1 MNRIF
6 MALMMMLAAL
16 ALSGCGGGDDR
27 HSQTITI
34 DSSAFNGDI
43 EFDSSTG
50 IFTITENDFSLLAG
64 EDPSRPPTA
73 PRELRTFL
81 DFPLRSV
88 RGTVVQLAILDILI
102 NSVTV
107 VPPGTSI
114 PILIELVPYPP
125 VPRGLGNVHFDR
137 LASSP
142 IAIQT
147 SISSADVNRSVRINV
162 TALVREA
169 LRLNTDFQI
178 RISQNGGPA
187 PGLIEIDND
196 LDFPLLDV
204 TFF

>member
-1 MNRIF
+1 MKRNF
-6 MALMMMLAAL
+6 FTLMMMFVAL

-27 HSQTITI
+27 HSQTVTI

-43 EFDSSTG
+43 VFNSSTG
-50 IFTITENDFSLLAG
+50 IFTITENDFSLFAG
-64 EDPSRPPTA
+64 EDPTA
-73 PRELRTFL
+73 PREFRTFL
-81 DFPLRSV
+81 AFPLGSV
-88 RGTVVQLAILDILI
+88 RGTDVRSAILDIVI

-125 VPRGLGNVHFDR
+125 VASGLDNVHFDR
-137 LASSP
+137 LARSP
-142 IAIQT
+142 VAIQS
-147 SISSADVNRSVRINV
+147 SISSADVNLSVRINV
-162 TALVREA
+162 TPLVREA

-178 RISQNGGPA
+178 RISQDGGPA

-196 LDFPLLDV
+196 LDFPVLDV